1 MGVQVKTICIF
12 ELELNGIKAAH
23 AINLIRRHIG
33 RGQCLVEPEINLSI
47 SRR

>member
-1 MGVQVKTICIF
+1 MGVQVETICIF
-12 ELELNGIKAAH
+12 ELELNGKDAH
-23 AINLIRRHIG
+23 AINLIRRHIR